1 MSEASRTVGFRLEPT
16 YKKRLDEEARRLGV
30 APGTLARRLVVEAL
44 DDRDRGILR
53 LAIDRLEAALESLQ
67 GEVAAGRQDLQT
79 VKTNLRNATLRL
91 LTLSDPLSAR
101 DANEWV
107 DKRLKE

>member
-1 MSEASRTVGFRLEPT
+1 MSEASKTIGFRLEPA

-53 LAIDRLEAALESLQ
+53 LAIDRLEKELASLQ
-67 GEVAAGRQDLQT
+67 GEVAAGRQDVQAL
-79 VKTNLRNATLRL
+79 KANLRNATLRL
-91 LTLSDPLSAR
+91 LTAAKPLSVAE
-101 DANEWV
+101 ANKWAEERM
-107 DKRLKE
+107 KR